1 MAQRLIRLTLY
12 DDAILS
18 TLDRLSR
25 VRKQSM
31 FVVEALRHFLET
43 KEGQQLL
50 LALTKTATSNNLLR
64 KERDEREC
72 VEKKESSIDAIFKI

>member
-18 TLDRLSR
+18 ALDRLSR

-31 FVVEALRHFLET
+31 FVVEALRHYLDT

-50 LALTKTATSNNLLR
+50 LALTESVSFQRQSETKIHGI
-64 KERDEREC
+64 
-72 VEKKESSIDAIFKI
+72 VEKEKSKSNIDDIFS